1 MKSNTEIEIELEDF
15 QFRTCL
21 QKRHQSR
28 ERKMSL
34 EQRISPVE
42 QEPVLKRDSV
52 DVGVG
57 VGNGG
62 ISFSKNAQ
70 ICFGDNLICPTMS
83 LINSLVERRLV

>member
-21 QKRHQSR
+21 KKRHLGR

-52 DVGVG
+52 GVG
-57 VGNGG
+57 VGNGGG

-70 ICFGDNLICPTMS
+70 ICLGTS
-83 LINSLVERRLV
+83 